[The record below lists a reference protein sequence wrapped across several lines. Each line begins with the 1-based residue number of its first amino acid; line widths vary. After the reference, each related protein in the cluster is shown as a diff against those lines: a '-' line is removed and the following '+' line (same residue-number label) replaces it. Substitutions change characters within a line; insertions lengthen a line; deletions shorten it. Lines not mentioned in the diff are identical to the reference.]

1 MLSGPTP
8 SEAEL
13 RLKREVPGY
22 HARLP
27 MRDPAVPLLSLSDVS
42 LVLDGKTV
50 LSHIDWTVLPGER
63 WAVIGPNGAG
73 KTSLLSIVNG
83 YRWPS
88 SGEASVLGRRFGQA
102 DLRDLRMETGMVSSF
117 LDRMTGADEKVLELV
132 VSGRYGSTR
141 VWKKIGTGDA
151 RRAAELLEAVG
162 CLPHLEK
169 RLSELSQGERQK
181 VSIARAMMADPKLM
195 ILDEPCEGLDIASRE
210 SLLRGLGRLVSR
222 RDGPA
227 FIEVTHRT
235 EDIPPGFTHALLM
248 REGRVVASGRTASTL
263 TSANLTACLGTEV
276 ELMRWG
282 GRYYMVARG
291 VDPEP

>member
-1 MLSGPTP
+1 MPD
-8 SEAEL
+8 A
-13 RLKREVPGY
+13 
-22 HARLP
+22 ALP
-27 MRDPAVPLLSLSDVS
+27 LVSLSDVS
-42 LVLDGKTV
+42 LVIDGRAV
-50 LSHIDWTVLPGER
+50 LSHVDWKVMSGER

-88 SGEASVLGRRFGQA
+88 SGHVSVLGRRFGQA

-117 LDRMTGADEKVLELV
+117 LDPMTGADERVVELV

-141 VWKKIGTGDA
+141 VWKKMEA
-151 RRAAELLEAVG
+151 RDVKRAAELLDAVG

-181 VSIARAMMADPKLM
+181 VSIARAMMSEPKLM

-210 SLLRGLGRLVSR
+210 SFLRGLSR
-222 RDGPA
+222 VVAGEGAPA

-235 EDIPPGFTHALLM
+235 EDIPPGFTHALLL
-248 REGRVVASGRTASTL
+248 REGRVVASGRMGSTL
-263 TSANLTACLGTEV
+263 TSVKLTACLGTEV
-276 ELMRWG
+276 EIKRWG
-282 GRYYMVARG
+282 GRYYMVAKAGGLER
-291 VDPEP
+291 